1 MLRTVLVIMG
11 AAFILIGLV
20 GFVSDNFAGTHL
32 TLLHNLI
39 HLVSG
44 AASLYFGLKASRPA
58 AKIFALAFG
67 AMYMALAV
75 AGYTFGMTAT
85 TTLPPATAEGYN
97 EHMFRIIPG
106 VFELGTTD
114 HILHFV
120 IGAVFLIAAAMTRA
134 NLVKYTEGN
143 PE

>member
-1 MLRTVLVIMG
+1 MG

-32 TLLHNLI
+32 TLTHNLI

-44 AASLYFGLKASRPA
+44 AASLYFGLKSSIPA

-67 AMYMALAV
+67 TMYLLLGV
-75 AGYTFGMTAT
+75 VGYFLGMTST
-85 TTLPPATAEGYN
+85 TTLPPSVAEGYN
-97 EHMFRIIPG
+97 EHMFRVIPG
-106 VFELGTTD
+106 VFELGSAD
-114 HILHFV
+114 HLLHFILGTIFLV
-120 IGAVFLIAAAMTRA
+120 AAVWTRT

>member
-20 GFVSDNFAGTHL
+20 GFVSNNLAGTHL
-32 TLLHNLI
+32 TLMHNLI

-75 AGYTFGMTAT
+75 AGYSFGMTAT
-85 TTLPPATAEGYN
+85 TTLPAGTAEGYN
-97 EHMFRIIPG
+97 DHMFRLIPG

-114 HILHFV
+114 HVLHFI
-120 IGAVFLIAAAMTRA
+120 IGAVFIIAAALTRV

-143 PE
+143 LE